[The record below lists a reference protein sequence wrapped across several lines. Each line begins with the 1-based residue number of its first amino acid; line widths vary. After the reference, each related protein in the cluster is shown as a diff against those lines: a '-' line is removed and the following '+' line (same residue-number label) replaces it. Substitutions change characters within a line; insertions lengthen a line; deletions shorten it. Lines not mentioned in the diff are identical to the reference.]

1 MPKELI
7 CPEPNRV
14 AWRAYEDRP
23 LNPGEVRVRAQFG
36 AEKHGTMAA
45 FFKGYANERGRLD
58 PKLNLF
64 LPGEM
69 AWRYPIPLG
78 NMIVGPVVE
87 AAPDLTTPRVGDRV
101 ACFSSFK
108 PTTVARAEGCWVLDA
123 GVPWESAVCLDP
135 ATFALGAIRD
145 GNVRLGDVVVVF
157 GLGAIGLVTVRLARA
172 AGATV
177 YAVDPV
183 AERREQA
190 TKIGA
195 TGTFAGGR
203 GEDVALEL
211 RRRTNNRGADVAIEF
226 SGAMPALQAAI
237 RTAAFGG
244 TVVCGA
250 FPAPYPAGLDLGAEA
265 HHNRPNLVF
274 SRACSDP
281 NRDHP
286 RWNERRLM
294 ESAWSMI
301 AHGTLDGRG
310 IVGPVVPF
318 ESLLDEYPRIAA
330 APGASIKLGVRFE

>member
-7 CPEPNRV
+7 CSEPSRV
-14 AWRAYEDRP
+14 AWRTYEDRP
-23 LNPGEVRVRAQFG
+23 LGPGEVRVRAQFG

-58 PKLNLF
+58 PNLNLF
-64 LPGEM
+64 IPGDM

-78 NMIVGPVVE
+78 NMIVGPVTEV
-87 AAPDLTTPRVGDRV
+87 APDVRHVRVGDRV

-108 PTTVARAEGCWVLDA
+108 PTTVARADACWALSPE
-123 GVPWESAVCLDP
+123 VPWESAVCLDP

-145 GNVRLGDVVVVF
+145 GNVRLGDVVIVF

-190 TKIGA
+190 TRVGA
-195 TGTFAGGR
+195 TATFAGAPR
-203 GEDVALEL
+203 EDVALEL
-211 RRRTNNRGADVAIEF
+211 RRRTGHRGADVAIDF
-226 SGAMPALQAAI
+226 SGAMPALHAAI
-237 RTAAFGG
+237 RAVAFGG

-286 RWNERRLM
+286 RWNEHRLM
-294 ESAWSMI
+294 QTAFALI
-301 AHGTLDGRG
+301 ADGTLDGRG
-310 IVGPVVPF
+310 IVGPVVLF
-318 ESLLDEYPRIAA
+318 ASLLDQYPRIAA